1 MITFNIKDSL
11 RAQVESASG
20 GRNTVVYTA
29 KGQPCFM
36 YVFPRFNVEDI
47 DPQLGTGVHPAF
59 IVGGVEKSEL
69 IIGMYPGYESNG
81 ELVSVPGVE
90 PLNMINFNN
99 SVSLCRANGPGW
111 HLKTNVEHA
120 ALALWCLANQMPRGN
135 DDQGRSTDVPAEHG
149 TRSDGLAPGAPGSA
163 RTLTGS
169 GPTSWR
175 HDRTPYGI
183 SDLAGNVW
191 EWSPGMRINSGEIQI
206 IADNDAAMDGADF
219 DPGSA
224 QWRSIDGASGA
235 LVEPGHTNAVRYV
248 NALSGTD
255 DYALYCLNNT
265 SFTEMQNSTGPN
277 PVSEPAI
284 QLLRQLSVYPIAGRG
299 DLGGDHFWI
308 NDSADRPLA
317 RGGNFTIGSR
327 SGAFALALNY
337 ARPATN
343 QTIGARPAFV
353 I

>member
-1 MITFNIKDSL
+1 MTMIIIRDSL
-11 RAQVESASG
+11 RQQVEAASG

-69 IIGMYPGYESNG
+69 LIGMYPGHESNG

-90 PLNMINFNN
+90 PDHSRNFND
-99 SVSLCRANGPGW
+99 SVSLVRANGPGW

-149 TRSDGLAPGAPGSA
+149 TRYDGLPPGTAGDA

-183 SDLAGNVW
+183 SDLSGNVW
-191 EWSPGMRINSGEIQI
+191 EWSPGMRTVSGEIQI

-224 QWRSIDGASGA
+224 QWRSIDGATGA
-235 LVEPGHTNAVRYV
+235 LVEPGHANAVRYV

-255 DYALYCLNNT
+255 DYALYCRNNRPLA
-265 SFTEMQNSTGPN
+265 EMQNSTGPN

-284 QLLRQLSVYPIAGRG
+284 QLLRKLSMFPMLGRG
-299 DLGGDHFWI
+299 DLGGDHFFI
-308 NDSADRPLA
+308 NVSGERVSR
-317 RGGNFTIGSR
+317 RGGDFELGSG
-327 SGAFALALNY
+327 SGVFALYLTAS
-337 ARPATN
+337 RTIPI
-343 QTIGARPAFV
+343 QTVGSRPAFV